1 MYAIRTN
8 GHLLR
13 TPKLKWPQLRR
24 SRPVNRRQRRG
35 RRDARTCSRSAF
47 GEMPMRSV
55 DPR

>member
-1 MYAIRTN
+1 M
-8 GHLLR
+8 R

-47 GEMPMRSV
+47 GEMSMRSV